1 MAFQFLR
8 GGPSAEAGQFLRRSG
23 WEMHVSV
30 VGRGGVM
37 HVGPCSVW
45 LRGWVR
51 GMVRGY
57 VARGG
62 SESCECPWK
71 CMGGGGRGGASGC
84 RTWWLVVS
92 VGARGQWSRVG
103 RG

>member
-1 MAFQFLR
+1 MAKTGR
-8 GGPSAEAGQFLRRSG
+8 

-30 VGRGGVM
+30 AGRGGVM

-45 LRGWVR
+45 LRGWLR
-51 GMVRGY
+51 GKIRGY

-62 SESCECPWK
+62 SEGCECPWK

-84 RTWWLVVS
+84 RAWWLVVS
-92 VGARGQWSRVG
+92 VGAR
-103 RG
+103 